1 MRIERGWLEPAFLKP
16 SLLRLAQWH
25 SCCVPLEF
33 QDSRYVGIPLTLE
46 SFARLAG
53 NAIWRR
59 LATRSLR
66 NAG

>member
-1 MRIERGWLEPAFLKP
+1 VGGVPWLACLKL

-25 SCCVPLEF
+25 SCWVPLEF
-33 QDSRYVGIPLTLE
+33 QDSRDVGLPLTLE

-66 NAG
+66 NAGWGF

>member
-1 MRIERGWLEPAFLKP
+1 MECIRQPAFLKL

-25 SCCVPLEF
+25 SCCVSLEF
-33 QDSRYVGIPLTLE
+33 QDSRYVGMPLALE
-46 SFARLAG
+46 SFA
-53 NAIWRR
+53 R